1 MLEGVPV
8 GGGSVCLIQ
17 NLEFKIQNYRL
28 LRRDKSRDTFSNLE
42 EEVYKKEQ
50 RTKRRKIDKEWEK

>member
-17 NLEFKIQNYRL
+17 NLEFKIQNFGFADSSITPAVCHL
-28 LRRDKSRDTFSNLE
+28 LYLRGGIR
-42 EEVYKKEQ
+42 
-50 RTKRRKIDKEWEK
+50 